1 MAAEQG
7 NAAAQSNLGFM
18 YDNGRGVPQ
27 SDTEAVFWYRKAAEQ
42 GYVFAQSNLG
52 FMCSNGRGT
61 PQNDTEA
68 VKWQDISV
76 FEAILPRP
84 KNCSPMHTW
93 HLIVQYA
100 IAHIMINSMLKF
112 DGASESLLYPSLDYS
127 LIRVRH

>member
-68 VKWQDISV
+68 VKWEGISCY
-76 FEAILPRP
+76 AILPRP
-84 KNCSPMHTW
+84 KDCSTMHTW
-93 HLIVQYA
+93 HLIVQHA
-100 IAHIMINSMLKF
+100 IAHIIFNANF
-112 DGASESLLYPSLDYS
+112 
-127 LIRVRH
+127 